1 MAELILIRHGQAA
14 FGSDN
19 YDQLTDLGQQQ
30 SAALK
35 QHLDL
40 TRWHPDCILSGTMVR
55 HAQTLKAMQLEPD
68 DTHAGFNEYDFHDL
82 LSVRFGGQ
90 TPKDVLQDRKT
101 HFRILRDTILDWQD
115 GGLEAVEESWNT
127 FTQRTSSALAAAMA
141 KQARRVL
148 IVTSGGVIGQLVA
161 TTLNAPS
168 ATMVDLNLQ
177 VKNTSVSSFV
187 FSKGRVSLNGFNATP
202 HFDQQPELLSY
213 S

>member
-1 MAELILIRHGQAA
+1 
-14 FGSDN
+14 
-19 YDQLTDLGQQQ
+19 
-30 SAALK
+30 
-35 QHLDL
+35 
-40 TRWHPDCILSGTMVR
+40 
-55 HAQTLKAMQLEPD
+55 
-68 DTHAGFNEYDFHDL
+68 
-82 LSVRFGGQ
+82 
-90 TPKDVLQDRKT
+90 
-101 HFRILRDTILDWQD
+101 
-115 GGLEAVEESWNT
+115 
-127 FTQRTSSALAAAMA
+127 MA

-161 TTLNAPS
+161 KTLSAPS